1 MKSATPWPPEPDLLA
16 PSNTPER
23 RGTALM
29 IAGGLI
35 LGTIG
40 IFVEEAHQDP
50 MTTVFFR
57 CFFGMLALSLWGVA
71 TGRLHEL
78 KLRWRELTVALGA
91 GVLIVLN
98 WVLFFAAIPRV
109 SIAIATVLFHIQPFF
124 VIGLGAWWLDERV
137 SKEQVIACVVAL
149 AGLVLATGLIGS
161 NSMMMSRLY
170 GNSPSITSRLPPRAR
185 NLPPYASIVAGA
197 FARY

>member
-1 MKSATPWPPEPDLLA
+1 
-16 PSNTPER
+16 
-23 RGTALM
+23 M

-109 SIAIATVLFHIQPFF
+109 SIAIATVFFSHPALFRHWS
-124 VIGLGAWWLDERV
+124 GCL
-137 SKEQVIACVVAL
+137 VA
-149 AGLVLATGLIGS
+149 G
-161 NSMMMSRLY
+161 
-170 GNSPSITSRLPPRAR
+170 RAR
-185 NLPPYASIVAGA
+185 IQRAGHCLRCSAGRTCTRHRTHWKQLDDDEPLVRQFALHHFEVAATREELAAICLDRGWRLRA
-197 FARY
+197 ILIENSFVFYRFLYNDKCCQVLTP